1 MDASL
6 GLDGAHGRTDED
18 SGYGGAA
25 GVFFLWELM
34 CPLPTARPCG
44 KVPNVENLELH
55 SIVVVGPHFLRHRAV

>member
-1 MDASL
+1 MDTSL

-18 SGYGGAA
+18 SGYGRAA

-44 KVPNVENLELH
+44 KVPNVE
-55 SIVVVGPHFLRHRAV
+55 IVVVGPHFLRHRAV